1 MKKISLTFLS
11 MFLGIVSILAIPRA
25 EYPRPQFERTDWINL
40 NGEWT
45 CSFDFSGTG
54 LEREFYKSKGFDKK
68 ITVPFCPESRLS
80 GIAYTDFIE
89 HFWYQRNISIPQDW
103 DGKNILLNFG
113 AVYYKSEVY
122 IDGVL
127 ANRHFGG
134 TSSFSVDITSLVK
147 PGQTHSL
154 VVYAE
159 SDLRSAKQPAGKQ
172 NLQFK
177 SYACNYTRTTGI
189 WQTVWMEAVH
199 PEGLHS
205 AQVVTD
211 IDQKQIIIRPRF
223 YKELG
228 GKLQV
233 TLKDNGKVVTTQT
246 VSASSLS
253 TIVLPVK
260 KIKTWSPENPFLY
273 DLEYKVIDKTGRV
286 IDEISSYVGM
296 RKIHIEGNKVYL
308 NNKPYYQRLVL
319 DQGFY
324 PDGIWTAPSDDALK
338 KDIELSMAAGFNGA
352 RLHQKVFEERFHY
365 WADKL
370 GYITWGEA
378 SSWGMDC
385 NDVEVARNFISEWTE
400 ILERDRNHPSILIW
414 TPTNEEFWPD
424 REQYPRFMTDLYNIT
439 KLIDPTRPF
448 HGTSGG
454 VHVKTDIWTLHS
466 YSQDPVKLK
475 EVLFKDG
482 KMRSTPNYTVQS
494 TQLNIGYNG
503 LKYTNQYV
511 FPEYKNDMPY
521 ILDEFGGIKWNPAQQ
536 LEGTSQTS
544 WGYGEPPHSLDEFYA
559 RLEGQVKVV
568 VSLSDYIWGY
578 CYTQL
583 TDVEQ
588 EQNGIYYYDRTPKFD
603 MERIRS
609 IFQIVPKNK

>member
-1 MKKISLTFLS
+1 M
-11 MFLGIVSILAIPRA
+11 IPRN
-25 EYPRPQFERTDWINL
+25 EHPNPNFKRENYEIL
-40 NGEWT
+40 NGEWEFE
-45 CSFDFSGTG
+45 FDFGNSGVN
-54 LEREFYKSKGFDKK
+54 REMFKNDSVFSKK